1 MFTIIGSV
9 VGLIIVG
16 VGVYKVWKGKGSTAD
31 KIAKTAEEAAKA
43 AELAKT
49 GYDAGKTEGYW
60 KKK

>member
-1 MFTIIGSV
+1 MFTVIGSV

-16 VGVYKVWKGKGSTAD
+16 VGVYKVWKGKGSKAD
-31 KIAKTAEEAAKA
+31 KIAKTAEDLAKA

-49 GYDAGKTEGYW
+49 GYDAGKQEGFW

>member
-1 MFTIIGSV
+1 MITIIGAV
-9 VGLIIVG
+9 VGVVIIG
-16 VGVYKVWKGKGSTAD
+16 VGVYQVWKGKGSTAD

-49 GYDAGKTEGYW
+49 GYDAGKQEGYW